1 MREAE
6 AQLIHDLR
14 NAATVLRAAAVQ
26 LQENDDDAP
35 AAVAEQLVEIIGRRS
50 DMVLDLLQELGR
62 LHEEHVQ
69 ESRDAEVGA
78 ASQRVALAAV
88 CREALERRAPDGT
101 TVTLHVPDDA
111 VAVGEPMRVVR
122 ILDNLL
128 TNAFR
133 YGGQH
138 VTVSA
143 KRDGSF
149 VALEVHDDG
158 PGVPREIE
166 TSLFDAHVRGPRS
179 ETLGGSGLG
188 LAIVRELCATM
199 GGTVSYRHRAGAS
212 FTVTLPAAPDSS
224 PGGRPVISQALAEE
238 TSWSPSQEL
247 VDALAPTGAEG
258 PPLWR
263 SRLSSGKRSAPAA

>member
-1 MREAE
+1 MRDAE

-14 NAATVLRAAAVQ
+14 NAATVLRAAAAQ
-26 LQENDDDAP
+26 LREDDEAP
-35 AAVAEQLVEIIGRRS
+35 AAVVDQLVEIIGRRS
-50 DMVLDLLQELGR
+50 DMVLGLLDELSALHEQQLQESLSV
-62 LHEEHVQ
+62 E
-69 ESRDAEVGA
+69 AGA
-78 ASQRVALAAV
+78 ASQRVALADV
-88 CREALERRAPDGT
+88 CREALERRAPEGT
-101 TVTLHVPDDA
+101 TVTLQVPDDV

-149 VALEVHDDG
+149 VVLDVHDDG
-158 PGVPREIE
+158 VGVPTDIE
-166 TSLFDAHVRGPRS
+166 DSVFDAHVRGPRS

-199 GGTVSYRHRAGAS
+199 GGTVAYRNRRGAS
-212 FTVTLPAAPDSS
+212 FTVTLPAAPDSAPVGPVTAQGS
-224 PGGRPVISQALAEE
+224 PDASA
-238 TSWSPSQEL
+238 WSPVQEL
-247 VDALAPTGAEG
+247 VDALSPLGADG